1 MCTQQGA
8 CGARLTAAVSPG
20 PLLLVCAVLVGAALQ
35 FLLRCL
41 LLQPGPPL
49 SVPAGVLTTA
59 ASRRR
64 HPPTS
69 PRCLLSCPRPF
80 RPSVTSVGHV
90 RGPGLSVQHTTLNG
104 DSLISQLSLLGGNAS
119 GSFVHSVK
127 PGSLAEKAGLR
138 EGHQLLLVRGLG
150 SRGGGSSVSSARLL
164 LTAQGPQ
171 PTSALSRECLAWSR
185 GWGWGRPVSSRP
197 EGPSLGP
204 SLLHSWL
211 ECLYSLCAHTHAP
224 GGGRKAREPPFSG
237 GLPALGSTELVFAGE
252 GASALGWVG
261 QPFARSSARLAAE
274 PEPDGVSLTSS

>member
-59 ASRRR
+59 ASRCR

-185 GWGWGRPVSSRP
+185 GWGWGRPISSPP

-211 ECLYSLCAHTHAP
+211 ECLYSLCAHTRTLQAVDGRHVNP
-224 GGGRKAREPPFSG
+224 LSVGGFLPSAALSWSSLGRGLQLSG
-237 GLPALGSTELVFAGE
+237 GWGSLSLAALPAS
-252 GASALGWVG
+252 
-261 QPFARSSARLAAE
+261 PRSPSQTVCL
-274 PEPDGVSLTSS
+274 